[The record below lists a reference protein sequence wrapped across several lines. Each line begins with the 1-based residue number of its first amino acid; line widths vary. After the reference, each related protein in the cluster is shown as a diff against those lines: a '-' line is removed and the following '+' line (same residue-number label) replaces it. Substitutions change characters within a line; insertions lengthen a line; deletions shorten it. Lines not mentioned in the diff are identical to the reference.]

1 VAGFADY
8 DDFDA
13 TGLAQLVAK
22 REVTPLQLVEAAI
35 ERVEARNEKLNAV
48 VHRSFARARARAE
61 AMGAELGALARD
73 VGDLP
78 PFLGVPFLLKD
89 LGAED
94 QGQPST
100 GSTKLRA
107 GFRAATDCELVHRF
121 KSAGLIVIGRT
132 NTPEFG
138 IMGITESEFRG
149 PCRNPWHLWHTPG
162 GSSGGAGAAVAA
174 RLVPM
179 AHAGDGGGS
188 IRIPASHCGL
198 VGLKPTRG
206 RNPMGPDASERWLG
220 LVSEHVVARSV
231 RDVAGSLDAISG
243 PELGAPYELGAPER
257 PYVQELGR
265 DTGRLRIGY
274 CRETLFGGETDGE
287 NLAGLEATVQICRDL
302 GHELIETKPD
312 YDRQS
317 AVRAYLLIVAANIAI
332 AMDEASEGRPR
343 ARDFERATWLLKMIA
358 DAFSAREYQRA
369 IDTIRETGRR
379 VARSLDGFDAFLT
392 PTCARPPVRVGE
404 FDMSRSEK
412 LQATALENL
421 PVRPKGVILTALDSM
436 AGRRLQATP
445 NTGLFN
451 LTGQPAIS
459 LPLHWTDEGL
469 PVGMQFVGRFGD
481 EATLL
486 RLSAQIE
493 RAHPWIER
501 RPAYIG

>member
-1 VAGFADY
+1 MSGFAEY
-8 DDFDA
+8 DEHDA
-13 TGLAQLVAK
+13 TGLARLVAT
-22 REVTPLQLVEAAI
+22 REVSPLDLVEAAV
-35 ERVEARNEKLNAV
+35 ERVEKRDEKLNAV

-61 AMGAELGALARD
+61 AMGAELHSSPRSD
-73 VGDLP
+73 VDLP

-107 GFRAATDCELVHRF
+107 GFRASSDCELVHRF
-121 KSAGLIVIGRT
+121 KSSGLIVIGRT

-162 GSSGGAGAAVAA
+162 GSSGGSGSAVAA
-174 RLVPM
+174 RMVPM

-188 IRIPASHCGL
+188 IRIPASHNGL

-231 RDVAGSLDAISG
+231 RDVAGTLDAIRG
-243 PELGAPYELGAPER
+243 PELGAPYHVREPER

-265 DTGRLRIGY
+265 DTGRLKIGF
-274 CRETLFGGETDGE
+274 CRETIFGGETHAE
-287 NLAGLEATVQICRDL
+287 NTAGLENTIRMLRDL
-302 GHELIETKPD
+302 GHELVETRPD
-312 YDRQS
+312 YDQQT
-317 AVRAYLLIVAANIAI
+317 ATRAYLLIVAANIAI
-332 AMDEASEGRPR
+332 SMDDVSDGKPR
-343 ARDFERATWLLKMIA
+343 AGDFERATWLLKMIA

-379 VARSLDGFDAFLT
+379 VARSLQGFDAFLT
-392 PTCARPPVRVGE
+392 PTCARPPIRVGE

-412 LQATALENL
+412 LQAAALENL
-421 PVRPKGVILTALDSM
+421 PIRPKKVILTALDSM

-459 LPLHWTDEGL
+459 LPLHWTDDGL

-493 RAHPWIER
+493 RSHPWIDK
-501 RPAYIG
+501 RPALVG